1 VDFEGVNIAGNQ
13 SAKQRLLT
21 HGLDSVPAV
30 CLGDRCVPG
39 GDLAAIAALLG
50 LDYTPPRI
58 LPADQL
64 FAKFTSVLEAAT
76 RYFLQAP
83 FDGLA
88 HKSPDRDRPFRDLG
102 RHIAL
107 IPVAFISGYDNGIM
121 KSEDFRES
129 NVPDSLSGPDIAAE
143 IESARAT
150 LARWWQTSGRHDP
163 MDRVIESYWGMH
175 TLEEV
180 FERETWHSAQHTR
193 QVMMFLEQ
201 LRIAPDRPLT
211 AEMLAGLP
219 LPERVWD

>member
-1 VDFEGVNIAGNQ
+1 
-13 SAKQRLLT
+13 
-21 HGLDSVPAV
+21 
-30 CLGDRCVPG
+30 
-39 GDLAAIAALLG
+39 
-50 LDYTPPRI
+50 
-58 LPADQL
+58 
-64 FAKFTSVLEAAT
+64 
-76 RYFLQAP
+76 
-83 FDGLA
+83 
-88 HKSPDRDRPFRDLG
+88 
-102 RHIAL
+102 
-107 IPVAFISGYDNGIM
+107 VAFISGYDNGIM